1 MMTGCAMCGEEKN
14 LPVKPNL
21 SILALI
27 LKPKQHAER
36 PAIITCS
43 QRSDWLT
50 PPKISANPE
59 LVLNQTAEATS
70 KTGATINGRLYVAFR
85 H

>member
-1 MMTGCAMCGEEKN
+1 MTGCAMCDEEKN

-27 LKPKQHAER
+27 LKPKQHAEQ

-50 PPKISANPE
+50 PPKRCANPE

-70 KTGATINGRLYVAFR
+70 KTSATINGKLYGAFR